1 MATYDD
7 FKEFIKNGIKS
18 GDIKQNAVHNHFH
31 DFLKLTPY
39 NNEVDFFKNIVSI
52 ADLFTLLKNIHA
64 NNAQGLVIFL
74 GIGNGYGNTW
84 LKYFILW
91 YVCNRSLTYPTG
103 LSMPSLQ
110 KKDLNNW
117 IKELEKFIKGL
128 QLELNKPGIYSP
140 SEDKISDGESVEQNN
155 NINEWRGWPRQI
167 ILWGAPGTSKSH
179 TIEEKIRPI
188 KLNPDNIIRV
198 TFHPAMDYS
207 TFVGAYKPVMNG
219 ELIAYEFRPQA
230 FLNAYEKACSHPEEP
245 VFLIIEEINRGNCA
259 QIFGDTFQL
268 LDRDDELLE
277 SKFPITPNEDIK
289 KWLESTQ
296 IKDKDRLKLPSN
308 MFIWATMNSSDQ
320 SLYKLDSAFQRRWK
334 MLYSPIN
341 PGAND
346 IKIII
351 DEKTYVKW
359 GDFLKIINEKIAKE
373 CEDKKIGPY
382 FVKGNNGEISAE
394 DFVGKV
400 LNYLYRAVF
409 NIYNIDPNPRN
420 SLSYDSFY
428 NVGVSIFDNKIINT
442 KKLEE
447 FFKLIG
453 CEFNT
458 SDELSKTFKND
469 DKSDSEY
476 EGSNHN
482 EDETKSGADNVE

>member
-1 MATYDD
+1 MTTYDD
-7 FKEFIKNGIKS
+7 FKKFIKNGIKS
-18 GDIKQNAVHNHFH
+18 GDIKQHAVRERLFD
-31 DFLKLTPY
+31 DFLKIATPY
-39 NNEVDFFKNIVSI
+39 NNEVDFFKNIVNI
-52 ADLFTLLKNIHA
+52 DNLLTLLKDIHQ
-64 NNAQGLVIFL
+64 NNAQGLVEFL
-74 GIGNGYGNTW
+74 GIDNGFGNTW

-91 YVCNRSLTYPTG
+91 YVCNRSLTYPQG
-103 LSMPSLQ
+103 LSMPPLQ
-110 KKDLNNW
+110 KKDMNIW
-117 IKELEKFIKGL
+117 ITELKKFIKGL
-128 QLELNKPGIYSP
+128 QDKVPNDYSE
-140 SEDKISDGESVEQNN
+140 SEQKISDGESVEQNKKN
-155 NINEWRGWPRQI
+155 NEWRDWPRQI
-167 ILWGAPGTSKSH
+167 ILWGAPGTGKSY
-179 TIEEKIRPI
+179 TIDKKIRSI
-188 KLNPDNIIRV
+188 KLNQDNIIRV

-219 ELIAYEFRPQA
+219 ALIAYEFRPQA
-230 FLNAYEKACSHPEEP
+230 FLNAYEIACSHPEEP

-268 LDRDDELLE
+268 LDRDDKLE
-277 SKFPITPNEDIK
+277 SKYPITPNEDIK

-296 IKDKDRLKLPSN
+296 IKDKVKLKLPSN

-341 PGAND
+341 PGVND
-346 IKIII
+346 IIIRI
-351 DEKTYVKW
+351 DKNTTVKW
-359 GDFLKIINEKIAKE
+359 GVFLDNINKKIAKE
-373 CEDKKIGPY
+373 CEDKKIGPF

-428 NVGVSIFDNKIINT
+428 KVDVSIFDNDIINT
-442 KKLEE
+442 EKLKE

-458 SDELSKTFKND
+458 SDELSKTSKND

-476 EGSNHN
+476 EEINN
-482 EDETKSGADNVE
+482 KEDETKSGADNVE